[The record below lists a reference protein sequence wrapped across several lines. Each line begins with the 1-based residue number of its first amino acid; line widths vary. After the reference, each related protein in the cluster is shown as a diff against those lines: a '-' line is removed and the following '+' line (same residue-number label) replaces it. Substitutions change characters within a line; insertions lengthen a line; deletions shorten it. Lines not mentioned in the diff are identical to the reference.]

1 MQGTRINESNG
12 NQHILGDEIKERSK
26 AMATRKKKN
35 VGGRPKAITE
45 TVLRKL
51 EEGFSKGLNVTEC
64 CLFADVPK
72 STYYDYLNSH
82 PSYSDRIELLKSN
95 TRMIAK
101 MNLYDKIQGGD
112 DYNSRWYLE
121 RTSEEF
127 NPKQKQELTGK
138 DGNPIEVQS
147 TVQIYLPDNQREDK
161 PKE

>member
-1 MQGTRINESNG
+1 M
-12 NQHILGDEIKERSK
+12 EIKERGCEIMTS
-26 AMATRKKKN
+26 KKKKG
-35 VGGRPKAITE
+35 VGGRPKAITD

-72 STYYDYLNSH
+72 STYYDYLNAH

-121 RTSEEF
+121 RTAEEF

>member
-1 MQGTRINESNG
+1 
-12 NQHILGDEIKERSK
+12 
-26 AMATRKKKN
+26 MATKKKKN

-45 TVLRKL
+45 AVLRKL

-72 STYYDYLNSH
+72 STYYDYLNEH

-101 MNLYDKIQGGD
+101 MNLYDKIQDGD
-112 DYNSRWYLE
+112 EYNSRWYLE
-121 RTSEEF
+121 RTSDEF
-127 NPKQKQELTGK
+127 NPKNKQELTGK

>member
-1 MQGTRINESNG
+1 MGC
-12 NQHILGDEIKERSK
+12 ERMTS
-26 AMATRKKKN
+26 KKKRG
-35 VGGRPKAITE
+35 VGGRPKAITD

-51 EEGFSKGLNVTEC
+51 EEGFLKGLNVTEC

-72 STYYDYLNSH
+72 STYYDYLNAH

-161 PKE
+161 QKE

>member
-1 MQGTRINESNG
+1 
-12 NQHILGDEIKERSK
+12 
-26 AMATRKKKN
+26 MATRKKKN

-51 EEGFSKGLNVTEC
+51 EEGFLRGLNVTQC
-64 CLFADVPK
+64 CLFAEVPK
-72 STYYDYLNSH
+72 STYYDYLNAH
-82 PSYSDRIELLKSN
+82 PDYSDRIELLKSN
-95 TRMIAK
+95 TGMIAILNVHDEIK
-101 MNLYDKIQGGD
+101 NGD
-112 DYNSRWYLE
+112 VNTSKWYLE